1 MGSEDQRVG
10 QIERG
15 LGQGSRSGSE
25 IEWTAT
31 EDQELG
37 QTERGLGQK
46 IKEWVR
52 EKARTESED
61 QELGRPERGLGQII
75 KNLVSQRED

>member
-1 MGSEDQRVG
+1 M
-10 QIERG
+10 
-15 LGQGSRSGSE
+15 
-25 IEWTAT
+25 
-31 EDQELG
+31 
-37 QTERGLGQK
+37 GQK